1 MPELISHVIIKM
13 PLTRKEIHDKILCTF
28 WYTRIQDEEHLQ
40 KVQELG
46 CTMIDVYMAL
56 ADPQEDDEPWSF
68 FYLT

>member
-1 MPELISHVIIKM
+1 MPEVISRVIIKM

-28 WYTRIQDEEHLQ
+28 WYTRIQDEECLQ

-56 ADPQEDDEPWSF
+56 ADPQENDEP
-68 FYLT
+68 